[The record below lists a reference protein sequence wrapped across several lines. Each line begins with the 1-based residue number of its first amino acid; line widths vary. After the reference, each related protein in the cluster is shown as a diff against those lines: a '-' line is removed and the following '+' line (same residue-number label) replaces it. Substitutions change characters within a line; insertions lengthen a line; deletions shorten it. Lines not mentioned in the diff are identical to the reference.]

1 MSSVMDIVQ
10 LYHQLSAV
18 DRLSFYLTLV
28 NEVNLDKGSLRE
40 VQEGSRFA
48 EGGKCLH
55 CGSAH
60 YVKNGRRSDGT
71 QRYLCRDCGKSF
83 LVSTN
88 SVISGTHKSLGV
100 WRKYFD
106 CMMAAMTLK
115 DTSAECGI
123 SMNTAFQ
130 WRHKILDSLQQIA
143 RQVCLGGTVEADETF
158 FNVSYKGNHSG
169 SRRFTMPRESHARGG
184 DVHKKGL
191 SSEKVCVMCAVNG
204 DDVPVSKVGKLG
216 KVSSECVKKSLSGH
230 ISPDATLVTDR
241 EKAYAGFSREHGIR
255 LIQMDTDCRVKGEFN
270 IQRVNAYHSGL
281 KCFTDHFHGVST
293 KYLDNYLSWF
303 NLIIKG
309 VKGREEE
316 EALLF
321 GHVLAAGQ
329 RLRGCDLA
337 DRAPIP
343 SVV

>member
-1 MSSVMDIVQ
+1 MGSVMDIVR
-10 LYHQLSAV
+10 LYHKLSAV

-28 NEVNLDKGSLRE
+28 NEVNIDKGSLRE
-40 VQEGSRFA
+40 FQEESRFT
-48 EGGKCLH
+48 EGVKCLH
-55 CGSAH
+55 CGSSH

-88 SVISGTHKSLGV
+88 SVTSGTHKPLGV
-100 WRKYFD
+100 WRKYFS

-115 DTSAECGI
+115 DTCAECGI
-123 SMNTAFQ
+123 SMTTAFQ
-130 WRHKILDSLQQIA
+130 WRHKILDSLQQVA
-143 RQVCLGGTVEADETF
+143 RQVCLDGTVEADETF

-169 SRRFTMPRESHARGG
+169 SRRFSLPRKAHARGG
-184 DVHKKGL
+184 DVHEKGL
-191 SSEKVCVMCAVNG
+191 SCEKVCVMCAVNDEG
-204 DDVPVSKVGKLG
+204 IPVSKAGKLG
-216 KVSSECVKKSLSGH
+216 KVSSECVEKVFSGH
-230 ISPDATLVTDR
+230 ISADATLVTDR
-241 EKAYAGFSREHGIR
+241 EKAYVGFSRDHGIC
-255 LIQMDTDCRVKGEFN
+255 LVQMDTECRVKGEYN

-281 KCFTDHFHGVST
+281 KRFTDHFHGVST

-321 GHVLAAGQ
+321 GHVLTAEQ
-329 RLRGCDLA
+329 RLRGRDLPE
-337 DRAPIP
+337 RPP
-343 SVV
+343 VPVLV